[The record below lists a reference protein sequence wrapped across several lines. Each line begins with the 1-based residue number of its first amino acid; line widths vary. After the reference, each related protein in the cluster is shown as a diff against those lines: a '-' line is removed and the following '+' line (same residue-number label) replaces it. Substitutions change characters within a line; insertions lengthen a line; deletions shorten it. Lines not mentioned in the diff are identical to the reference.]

1 MRKVRSALGKDA
13 VSSVAMSVAPLPSAG
28 AGAALPA
35 PESHPDHFGAPAA
48 GWRLRLYT
56 VVFRSDTPAGL
67 WFDKLLI
74 VLIVTSVLVVMI
86 ESVETLPDWLHRWLA
101 VAELVFTII
110 FTLEY
115 LARLLC
121 VRRPWRY
128 ARSFFGLID
137 LLSVLPTYLALF
149 VPGLHV
155 LIDVR
160 VLRLLRVFRIFKLTA
175 FVTEY
180 QALGGALAASW
191 RKIMVFLSVVLMI
204 VLVMGTLMYVVE
216 GPENG
221 FTNIPTAVYWAITTM
236 TTVGFGDITPKTDL
250 GRLIASLMMLLGWGT
265 LAVPTGIVTAEMSW
279 QRRVHEQPTLQQP
292 CPGCGSRDHSLHAQY
307 CQHCGSLLKIAVPAV
322 AQGATMAHHEN
333 HSSSAIAGGPRSG

>member
-1 MRKVRSALGKDA
+1 
-13 VSSVAMSVAPLPSAG
+13 MSVVASPSNRSAG
-28 AGAALPA
+28 AVPV
-35 PESHPDHFGAPAA
+35 PKSHTDYFGTPDA
-48 GWRLRLYT
+48 GWRQRLHT

-67 WFDKLLI
+67 WFDKVLI
-74 VLIVTSVLVVMI
+74 VLIVASVLVVMM
-86 ESVETLPDWLHRWLA
+86 ESMEALPAWLHQTLA
-101 VAELVFTII
+101 VAELVFTGI

-128 ARSFFGLID
+128 ARSFFGIID
-137 LLSVLPTYLALF
+137 LLSILPTYLALL

-160 VLRLLRVFRIFKLTA
+160 VLRLIRVFRIFKLTA
-175 FVTEY
+175 FVMEY
-180 QALGGALAASW
+180 QTLGGALAASW

-204 VLVMGTLMYVVE
+204 VLVMGTLMYVIE
-216 GPENG
+216 GPAHG

-279 QRRVHEQPTLQQP
+279 QRRVHEVPALQTP
-292 CPGCGSRDHSLHAQY
+292 CPGCGSRDHSLHARY
-307 CQHCGSLLKIAVPAV
+307 CQHCGSLLDMPAPESV
-322 AQGATMAHHEN
+322 QSATMAPHEN
-333 HSSSAIAGGPRSG
+333 HSSSATAGGSRAG